1 MEISTVAEV
10 LIVAEA
16 FFFRLFDRLEHA
28 SPICVFEGTA
38 KNR

>member
-1 MEISTVAEV
+1 MEVFIVAEV
-10 LIVAEA
+10 LTVAEA

-28 SPICVFEGTA
+28 SPICVFEGVA